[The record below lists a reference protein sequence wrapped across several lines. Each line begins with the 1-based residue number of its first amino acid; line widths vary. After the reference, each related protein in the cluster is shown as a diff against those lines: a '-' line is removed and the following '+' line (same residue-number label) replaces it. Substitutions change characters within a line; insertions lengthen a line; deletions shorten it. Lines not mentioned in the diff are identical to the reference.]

1 MVWHLASEEQ
11 KQTHVWLC
19 RYYSMNRHKAT
30 TLTPA
35 YHAENYSTDDHRFDH
50 RQFLYNYKWPWQF
63 KRIDEIAENLETG
76 AGKKSE
82 SKTHDATQE
91 GKDDVYK
98 EGVHS
103 VN

>member
-1 MVWHLASEEQ
+1 MLRTTQLTVMMCCV
-11 KQTHVWLC
+11 TMC

-63 KRIDEIAENLETG
+63 KRMDEIADRLEKH
-76 AGKKSE
+76 ASDKSK
-82 SKTHDATQE
+82 SSTHHADEE
-91 GKDDVYK
+91 GKADVYK

>member
-1 MVWHLASEEQ
+1 
-11 KQTHVWLC
+11 
-19 RYYSMNRHKAT
+19 MNRHKAT

-63 KRIDEIAENLETG
+63 SRIDEIAENLEKGAVKKTEG
-76 AGKKSE
+76 KQQEAGKEDEK
-82 SKTHDATQE
+82 
-91 GKDDVYK
+91 KDIYK
-98 EGVHS
+98 EGVRS